1 MRFEIVI
8 ILLLAMV
15 GVVSLAI
22 VALDFICMIINNIKK
37 DGEEAFDERVSDP
50 KT

>member
-22 VALDFICMIINNIKK
+22 VALDFICMIINNVKK
-37 DGEEAFDERVSDP
+37 DGEVFDERISDP
-50 KT
+50 ET